1 VSALLAAHLALA
13 AGYGG
18 VQWTVRALVYPQFAA
33 VPAAAWTRFHRGHS
47 RRIARVVGPLFA
59 GQLATTAALL
69 VQRPAGTPEA
79 ALVLGAG
86 CLAVVLGVTALGAVP
101 QHRRLGDG
109 WAEASY
115 RRLLR
120 ADTVRLVA
128 AAGSVAAAAWAVLS

>member
-18 VQWTVRALVYPQFAA
+18 VQWTVRALVYPQFTA
-33 VPAAAWTRFHRGHS
+33 VPAAVWVAFHRGHS

-69 VQRPAGTPEA
+69 VQRSAAVPAA
-79 ALVLGAG
+79 ALLVGAG

-109 WAEASY
+109 WDGAAY

-120 ADTVRLVA
+120 ADTVRLAA
-128 AAGSVAAAAWAVLS
+128 AAGSVAAAVWAALA